1 MTYVNALK
9 FLASLPDGDANIERA
24 HKIRELLS
32 YTDDSPKT
40 IHILGKQGKN
50 SSHRMLTSIL
60 AESGLKVGGY
70 SPSHAIEPREA
81 ITVNGRLVAYDI
93 FADTINK
100 LKNIY
105 SENPLLGVPSRDE
118 LLCLA
123 AMLIF
128 KKENC
133 DVAIFEKGLKKT
145 DAVNMTDAPI
155 LSVISS
161 MGDLSPDEFD
171 LSDSLR
177 RGTTETVTSPQHKNT
192 YNAIS
197 EACARIGSR
206 LTLAI
211 YSELE
216 ITRINLF
223 KTVFAYEGAEYSI
236 RSFSPYQTVN
246 AITVIEA
253 SNALVRLGIP
263 IKSVDIVNGI
273 GKATFPYK
281 CEALTLEP
289 TIIVSSADNEE
300 RIGALAASIAQV
312 SELITG
318 NIFVAIDNGLSV
330 NEERIRSIFST
341 YGVEADQIV
350 TISSEL
356 TPAKLKK
363 RLTELASPI
372 VSDESMSSALIL
384 IARKELIVKISEA
397 IRQILGRT

>member
-9 FLASLPDGDANIERA
+9 FLASLPEGDANIERA

-32 YTDDSPKT
+32 SVGDSPKI

-50 SSHRMLTSIL
+50 SCHRMLSSIL
-60 AESGLKVGGY
+60 SESGLRVGGL

-81 ITVNGRLVAYDI
+81 ITVNGRPVSYDV
-93 FADTINK
+93 FADTIEE

-105 SENPLLGVPSRDE
+105 FANAELGTPSRDE
-118 LLCLA
+118 LLCIA

-128 KKENC
+128 EKEGC
-133 DVAIFEKGLKKT
+133 DVAIIERGLRKNDAANIT
-145 DAVNMTDAPI
+145 DVPM

-161 MGDLSPDEFD
+161 MGELPPEQFD

-223 KTVFAYEGAEYSI
+223 KTVFFYEGEEYSI

-253 SNALVRLGIP
+253 ANALVRLGIP
-263 IKSVDIVNGI
+263 IKTTDIVNGI

-318 NIFVAIDNGLSV
+318 NIFVAIDDGLSV
-330 NEERIRSIFST
+330 NAQRIGSLFST
-341 YGVEADQIV
+341 YGVEADQVV

-372 VSDESMSSALIL
+372 VSDEAMSSALIL
-384 IARKELIVKISEA
+384 IARKELVIKISEA
-397 IRQILGRT
+397 VRQILGRT